1 MDFSFLANL
10 TLTAWVLEFL
20 CGFPMCISL
29 FSFNYEFYNLQ
40 INSFY
45 FFFFFST
52 KCTHSI
58 RKDVLMIS
66 IIIVCSALAAFYTRN
81 FMEKF
86 PDMKPPSLQVVICKD
101 AFGVTI

>member
-1 MDFSFLANL
+1 MYASHDACKDSLLFFHCYLMDFSFLANL

-45 FFFFFST
+45 FFFFSPQN
-52 KCTHSI
+52 
-58 RKDVLMIS
+58 
-66 IIIVCSALAAFYTRN
+66 ALIQL
-81 FMEKF
+81 EK
-86 PDMKPPSLQVVICKD
+86 MC
-101 AFGVTI
+101 